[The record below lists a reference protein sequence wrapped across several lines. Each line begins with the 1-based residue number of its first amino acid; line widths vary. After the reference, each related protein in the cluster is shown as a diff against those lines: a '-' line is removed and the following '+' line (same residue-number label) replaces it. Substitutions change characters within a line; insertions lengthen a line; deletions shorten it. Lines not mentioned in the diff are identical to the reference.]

1 MKHTC
6 LSGSDGRGF
15 VKHLTNACIELHG
28 YHGGDG
34 FGFVNNIQACNV
46 LHVYQ
51 ILMDVVL

>member
-6 LSGSDGRGF
+6 LSGSDRRGF

-28 YHGGDG
+28 YHGSDG

-51 ILMDVVL
+51 IVLDVVL